1 MLHVMP
7 NDTMV
12 KVFGIEKGNDLILDA
27 GFPAIDISFFTGYDY
42 IFENDFKK
50 RISEIRKRVNDRGGV
65 FRQAHAPFGGGFEH
79 YSKETVKQLPRVFE
93 ACGLFGVKNV
103 VVHPL
108 QKGRYYGNEK
118 YLFEI
123 NMEFYGK
130 LARYAKDSGVK
141 IAIENMWQVHPVTG
155 RICDDVCADPN
166 ELALYYDTLGD
177 SEAFTVCLD
186 IGHVALCGREPE
198 DAVRILGN
206 ERLGALHV
214 HDVDYIEDCHTL
226 PGTRR
231 INFDKVCMALAEID
245 YKGDFTL
252 EADSFLIGYPDDFK
266 ITALGFM
273 AQTAKY
279 YAEKTEGYRAGYP
292 TKKEERK

>member
-12 KVFGIEKGNDLILDA
+12 KIFGIEKGNDLILDA

-141 IAIENMWQVHPVTG
+141 DSHRKYVAG
-155 RICDDVCADPN
+155 SSCD
-166 ELALYYDTLGD
+166 
-177 SEAFTVCLD
+177 
-186 IGHVALCGREPE
+186 
-198 DAVRILGN
+198 
-206 ERLGALHV
+206 
-214 HDVDYIEDCHTL
+214 
-226 PGTRR
+226 
-231 INFDKVCMALAEID
+231 
-245 YKGDFTL
+245 
-252 EADSFLIGYPDDFK
+252 
-266 ITALGFM
+266 
-273 AQTAKY
+273 
-279 YAEKTEGYRAGYP
+279 
-292 TKKEERK
+292 RKNL